1 MANRQR
7 RWRDRFFGLL
17 KNSIVSR
24 ITIILKFLYCF
35 SFSGG
40 AGGGGGGGGYQG
52 KQRGGGGGGRNQRVK
67 PY

>member
-1 MANRQR
+1 MPNRQR

-40 AGGGGGGGGYQG
+40 AGGGGGYQG
-52 KQRGGGGGGRNQRVK
+52 KQRGGGGGRNQRVK